1 MCIRDSYSSDKKRKV
16 FNNANLVIEKGDYVG
31 IIGPSGSGK
40 TTLIDLILCLLVPQD
55 GKIKVNQRD
64 LQSSISW
71 WREKIAY
78 IPQEI
83 FIIDASLKE
92 NILLGDLC
100 EGKNQ
105 NKLHN
110 ALKDAHLEDL
120 VNSMPDGL
128 DSKLGERGVNLSG
141 GQRQRIAIARALYHD
156 REVLILDESTSSLD
170 SETEKKIS
178 AVINDMLPNKT
189 VIAIA
194 HRHST
199 LESCNKII
207 QIKNGEILDG
217 FLDAGSSKRD

>member
-1 MCIRDSYSSDKKRKV
+1 M
-16 FNNANLVIEKGDYVG
+16 
-31 IIGPSGSGK
+31 
-40 TTLIDLILCLLVPQD
+40 
-55 GKIKVNQRD
+55 
-64 LQSSISW
+64 
-71 WREKIAY
+71 
-78 IPQEI
+78 
-83 FIIDASLKE
+83 KE
-92 NILLGDLC
+92 
-100 EGKNQ
+100 NQ